1 MRTLFCTVMLSL
13 LPDDDDVS
21 RYSHAISSAFG
32 FCLFCPFKD
41 NCPVLFCPFK
51 LVSAI
56 IYHIHIICIHTNM
69 YIYIYVYMCVY
80 ITRYTDWC
88 HVETY
93 ILQKQRC

>member
-1 MRTLFCTVMLSL
+1 MTAYTLFYCTVMLSL

-21 RYSHAISSAFG
+21 RYSHVISSAFG
-32 FCLFCPFKD
+32 FCLFCPFKG
-41 NCPVLFCPFK
+41 NCRVLFCPFK

-56 IYHIHIICIHTNM
+56 IYHIHII
-69 YIYIYVYMCVY
+69 YIYVYICVY

-93 ILQKQRC
+93 ILQEQRC